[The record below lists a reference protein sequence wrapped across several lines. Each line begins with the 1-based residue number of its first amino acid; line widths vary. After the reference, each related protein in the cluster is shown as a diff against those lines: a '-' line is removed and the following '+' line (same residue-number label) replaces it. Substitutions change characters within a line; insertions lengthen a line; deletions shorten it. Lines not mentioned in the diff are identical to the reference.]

1 LGKTV
6 DELLGSLDAVD
17 IAEWMAFDRIEP
29 FGEER
34 ADLRMAIVACTIA
47 NANRGKGQKAFKVD
61 DFMPKFEPRKKQTVT
76 QMGRMLGLIA
86 AANKKKV

>member
-1 LGKTV
+1 LGKFP
-6 DELLGSLDAVD
+6 DEVAESLNTVD
-17 IAEWMAFDRIEP
+17 IAELMAFDRIEP

-61 DFMPKFEPRKKQTVT
+61 DFMPKFEPRKRQTPQ
-76 QMGRMLGLIA
+76 QMSRMLNMIA
-86 AANKKKV
+86 KANKKV